1 MNPVALGLIIAAA
14 FAHAA
19 WNLAAKRAGASGAPF
34 VWLASAISAVLLLP
48 IGLTTLLVTHEDV
61 GRWLLAATVSGVFQ
75 ALYFLLLQRGYAT
88 GELSVV
94 YPLARGTGPLVSVLL
109 AVLILGERPG
119 WLGIAGGLI
128 VVAGIVLIGFTARGP
143 HLDPAK
149 ARAGVIFGILTGFT
163 IAAYTLWDSNAV
175 NALAV
180 APLAMTWGATTT
192 QTLLLSPIAVR
203 RWAEVRDA
211 GRRFWREALAVGI
224 LSPLAYGLVLFALT
238 LAPVALVA
246 PGRELSVVLVSLAGL
261 FILREGQARQR
272 LTGAAIVLVG
282 IVLIAIA

>member
-34 VWLASAISAVLLLP
+34 VWLASAISAALLLP

-143 HLDPAK
+143 HLDPKK

-163 IAAYTLWDSNAV
+163 IAAYTLWDSNSV

-211 GRRFWREALAVGI
+211 WRRFWREALAVGV

-261 FILREGQARQR
+261 FILKEGQARQR

-282 IVLIAIA
+282 IVLIAFA